1 MSGVIDTL
9 LVLLLLTNLLVLGT
23 SGLPS
28 AIRIVAAQGVL
39 LGCLALASAASEVG
53 APLHHW
59 GMGLAGIGLKGL
71 LFPWLMSRAV
81 REVDVRREVEP
92 LVGFVTSVLF
102 GVAALVVSLWVASRL
117 PVPHELESPL
127 LVPAAFTTLLSG
139 LFVIVSRRKALTQ
152 VLGYLVL
159 ENGVYALGV
168 ALIGAEPLIV
178 ELGVLL
184 DLLVAVFVFGIT
196 IHHINRT
203 FERED
208 DADVLATL
216 RETAP

>member
-1 MSGVIDTL
+1 MSALIDTL

-39 LGCLALASAASEVG
+39 LGCLALVGAAAEEG

-92 LVGFVTSVLF
+92 LVGFVSSVLF